1 MKKIKKI
8 INVMLL
14 ILVCG
19 NIVLGQIKGQV
30 KDKEGKVLP
39 NVLIASREY
48 GYGEVEVNESGNF
61 QLTKP
66 RNEKA
71 IIFFIHQGYKPVM
84 KIIDIETKDLDI
96 VLEKLGEE
104 VWIIPKCSLDNK
116 SSNSQT
122 KTYNLF
128 SESFGNKL
136 FFYVPQK
143 MEIHRNQDVD
153 YVGYYISYEQK
164 NEKAYMSGI
173 LGTNAS
179 FGLPSDDLIL
189 ASKNIKVKVLKI
201 GEGEFLDILGQTI
214 SGNFWRF
221 IGSYG
226 IVVAE
231 YSRASQQQ
239 ANYFDSIIST
249 LCFKE

>member
-8 INVMLL
+8 INVILL
-14 ILVCG
+14 ILLCG

-30 KDKEGKVLP
+30 KNKEGKALP
-39 NVLIASREY
+39 NTLITSREY
-48 GYGEVEVNESGNF
+48 GCGEVEANESGSF
-61 QLTKP
+61 QLTRP
-66 RNEKA
+66 RSEKT

-104 VWIIPKCSLDNK
+104 VWSIPKCSLDNK
-116 SSNSQT
+116 SSNDQT

-128 SESFGNKL
+128 TESFANKL
-136 FFYVPQK
+136 FFNVPQK
-143 MEIHRNQDVD
+143 IEIYRNKDADYVD
-153 YVGYYISYEQK
+153 YYIFYEQES
-164 NEKAYMSGI
+164 EKVYMSGI
-173 LGTNAS
+173 LGRNAS
-179 FGLPSDDLIL
+179 FGIPSDDLIL
-189 ASKNIKVKVLKI
+189 ASKNIDIRVLKI
-201 GEGEFLDILGQTI
+201 GEGEVLDICGRTI

-221 IGSYG
+221 VGSYG
-226 IVVAE
+226 IIIAT

-239 ANYFDSIIST
+239 ASYFDSIIST